1 MHSKTT
7 GPTRLHGGSPSGQQP
22 GRRRLAARCHS
33 HSSHPQ
39 LLHQANGPKDML
51 GFLLSLE
58 VPRLWL
64 EEGQAVGSFFGSI
77 RKLESH
83 FFCTSQ
89 KIGEFE
95 AEYLRE
101 GKG

>member
-1 MHSKTT
+1 
-7 GPTRLHGGSPSGQQP
+7 
-22 GRRRLAARCHS
+22 
-33 HSSHPQ
+33 
-39 LLHQANGPKDML
+39 ML
-51 GFLLSLE
+51 GFLLFLE

-64 EEGQAVGSFFGSI
+64 EERQAVGSFFGSI

-95 AEYLRE
+95 AEYLGRRKDE
-101 GKG
+101 AGTRLV